1 MNEYGNLYGPWE
13 DKPDEIDILDTWFES
28 KAWKCICTDA
38 ENGCKDSEELME
50 NISEHLRC
58 LIFHLQNESP
68 KSRVDY
74 ELRLFS
80 DRIKDF
86 LE

>member
-1 MNEYGNLYGPWE
+1 MTDYNDIYGDWN

-28 KAWKCICTDA
+28 RAWDCICRDA
-38 ENGCKDSEELME
+38 ENGCRDSEELML

-58 LIFHLQNESP
+58 LIFHLQNDSP

-74 ELRLFS
+74 ELKIFS
-80 DRIKDF
+80 DLIKDF